1 MRGTLPTLP
10 DRGGPGRTG
19 AGRTIRTGAD
29 VDPLVTVTD
38 SFSRLANLRKWN
50 TGVGFL
56 HLAQAVAILAI
67 STSFAIP
74 VAATVQTGPP
84 GAAGSLSQRGDVFEV
99 RFAWAVALFLLLAAG
114 DHLLMVAPRV
124 RSWYEANLLKGV
136 NYARWAEYS
145 VSASVMVVLIGLLC
159 GINDLYAVIG
169 IFGVNAAMILFGAV
183 MEHVNVGRDK
193 VTWLPFV
200 CGCVAGAVPWIA
212 ITLAVVRSS
221 LNGPANAVPPFV
233 YAIIV
238 TEFLFFNCFA
248 VNQWLQYRGRERGT
262 GRFADYLYGE
272 KVYLVLSLVA
282 KSALAWQV
290 FGGTLAS

>member
-1 MRGTLPTLP
+1 MAGAGPDTGLFGAAPTLHP
-10 DRGGPGRTG
+10 F
-19 AGRTIRTGAD
+19 
-29 VDPLVTVTD
+29 VTVTD
-38 SFSRLANLRKWN
+38 SFSRLSNLRKWN
-50 TGVGFL
+50 VGVGVL
-56 HLAQAVAILAI
+56 HMAQAVTILAI

-84 GAAGSLSQRGDVFEV
+84 GAPGSLSQRSTVFEV
-99 RFAWAVALFLLLAAG
+99 RFAWAVALFLLLAAA
-114 DHLLMVAPRV
+114 DHLLMVTPKV

-159 GINDLYAVIG
+159 GINDLYAVLA
-169 IFGVNAAMILFGAV
+169 IFGVNASMILCGAV
-183 MEHVNVGRDK
+183 MEHVNVDRPK
-193 VTWLPFV
+193 VTWLPFAV
-200 CGCVAGAVPWIA
+200 GCVAGVVPWIA
-212 ITLAVVRSS
+212 IVLAVVRSS
-221 LNGPANAVPPFV
+221 LNGPTNAVPAFV

-238 TEFLFFNCFA
+238 VEFVLFNCFA
-248 VNQWLQYRGRERGT
+248 LNQWLQYRGRTTGT

-282 KSALAWQV
+282 KSALAWLV